1 MDDVLYH
8 YYHPND
14 PTIDPI
20 LAAANTSVDLINIHL
35 LEDGDGRLCRMIL
48 SHMLIDGWC
57 GPFPVLLS
65 SFNKRDRRNYIQAV
79 NRYHENPSML
89 YTMIKSLCQ
98 APTHRSK

>member
-8 YYHPND
+8 YYHLND

-20 LAAANTSVDLINIHL
+20 LAAANISVDLINIHL

-57 GPFPVLLS
+57 GPFPV
-65 SFNKRDRRNYIQAV
+65 
-79 NRYHENPSML
+79 
-89 YTMIKSLCQ
+89 
-98 APTHRSK
+98 